1 MLAGSDARAVAGF
14 TSIDLDPKMPQ
25 TISHYCQKCLA
36 ANPLGQEFCA
46 RCGTRLMI
54 VVEPSSLRFEVGS
67 GGLSTDEH
75 LLERI
80 SAAENRVARL
90 ADRLERSLDLL
101 LRYAQNAYFDRSLVR
116 ALVNLLT
123 EDGVVQ
129 TDRLERLWSERCQR
143 DAVEQEE
150 NVHRDQ
156 LRLRILARDDAS
168 NGQEESSPPPPMPGR
183 RVFEDLVNEGF
194 LLIED
199 KQTAQGII
207 KLQRAAEIANENAA
221 LNLFIGEHFFRRGKS
236 KLARGYLAK
245 AHAALPD
252 DLRVSLLLG
261 LTCADDGEVELAK
274 DLLSS
279 ANAQGGS
286 SFAGHYGL
294 GWLFVAEKNWRRALG
309 EFKRA
314 LTVRPSP
321 EAHYV
326 LGCLYYELNRDTLAL
341 RHLRK
346 ATKMDGGYTEAFYL
360 LSQTYERM
368 GRKELAELALKK
380 ACGRLVRPAVRDQE
394 SASVDAEV
402 PAPVRKAG
410 ALFQVR
416 KSGTPRL
423 MAGIDKRLANA
434 LREDALQAFKLSNEQ
449 SH

>member
-1 MLAGSDARAVAGF
+1 MR
-14 TSIDLDPKMPQ
+14 P

-36 ANPLGQEFCA
+36 PNPLGQEFCT

-54 VVEPSSLRFEVGS
+54 VVEPTSSRFEVGS
-67 GGLSTDEH
+67 TSLSSDEH

-90 ADRLERSLDLL
+90 AERLERSLDLL

-129 TDRLERLWSERCQR
+129 TERLEKLWSERCQR

-150 NVHRDQ
+150 TVHRDE
-156 LRLRILARDDAS
+156 LRLRILAHTDAPDKKAF
-168 NGQEESSPPPPMPGR
+168 EE
-183 RVFEDLVNEGF
+183 LVNEGF

-199 KQTAQGII
+199 QQLTQGIT

-236 KLARGYLAK
+236 KLARAYLAK
-245 AHAALPD
+245 AHAAFPND
-252 DLRVSLLLG
+252 VRISLLLG

-274 DLLSS
+274 DLLTN

-286 SFAGHYGL
+286 SFAGHYAL
-294 GWLFVAEKNWRRALG
+294 GWLFVAERNWRRALG

-326 LGCLYYELNRDTLAL
+326 LGCLYYELNRDTLAV

-346 ATKMDGGYTEAFYL
+346 ATRMDAGYTEAHYL
-360 LSQTYERM
+360 LAQAYERM
-368 GRKELAELALKK
+368 GRKELAEQALQR
-380 ACGRLVRPAVRDQE
+380 ASAPTDDLPITPPART
-394 SASVDAEV
+394 
-402 PAPVRKAG
+402 RKSIP
-410 ALFQVR
+410 LFQVT

-423 MAGIDKRLANA
+423 IAGADKRIADT
-434 LREDALQAFKLSNEQ
+434 LREDALSVARE
-449 SH
+449 HRDH

>member
-1 MLAGSDARAVAGF
+1 
-14 TSIDLDPKMPQ
+14 MPG
-25 TISHYCQKCLA
+25 TISHYCQRCLA

-54 VVEPSSLRFEVGS
+54 VVEPSSSRYEVGS
-67 GGLSTDEH
+67 ATLSTDEH

-80 SAAENRVARL
+80 SAAENRVGRL
-90 ADRLERSLDLL
+90 AERLERSLDLL

-129 TDRLERLWSERCQR
+129 TERLEKLWSERCQR

-150 NVHRDQ
+150 NVHRDE
-156 LRLRILARDDAS
+156 LRLRILAPADGAAS
-168 NGQEESSPPPPMPGR
+168 PVETAGKKLFEE
-183 RVFEDLVNEGF
+183 LVNEGF

-199 KQTAQGII
+199 KQTTEGIT
-207 KLQRAAEIANENAA
+207 KLQRAAEIAHENAT

-236 KLARGYLAK
+236 KIARAYLEK
-245 AHAALPD
+245 AHAALPN
-252 DLRVSLLLG
+252 DLRISLLLG

-274 DLLSS
+274 DLLSN

-294 GWLFVAEKNWRRALG
+294 GWLFVAEKKWRRALG

-346 ATKMDGGYTEAFYL
+346 ATKMDGRYTEAFYL
-360 LSQTYERM
+360 LAQVYDRM
-368 GRKELAELALKK
+368 GRNDLAQQALHKASGPAARALAVSNEKSLSEEE
-380 ACGRLVRPAVRDQE
+380 ALTLVPSRLRKT
-394 SASVDAEV
+394 V
-402 PAPVRKAG
+402 P
-410 ALFQVR
+410 LFHVR
-416 KSGTPRL
+416 KSGTLRL

-434 LREDALQAFKLSNEQ
+434 LREDALQAFKFGNQ
-449 SH
+449 PSH

>member
-1 MLAGSDARAVAGF
+1 MRS
-14 TSIDLDPKMPQ
+14 

-54 VVEPSSLRFEVGS
+54 VVEPSSSRFESGS
-67 GGLSTDEH
+67 TGLSTDEH

-116 ALVNLLT
+116 ALVNLLSD
-123 EDGVVQ
+123 DGVIQ
-129 TDRLERLWSERCQR
+129 TERLEKLWSERCQR

-150 NVHRDQ
+150 NVHRDE
-156 LRLRILARDDAS
+156 LRLKILERPDTPVTGSDAAAAALDTS
-168 NGQEESSPPPPMPGR
+168 DTKVETLDKKAFQE
-183 RVFEDLVNEGF
+183 LVNEGF

-199 KQTAQGII
+199 KQVTQGIT
-207 KLQRAAEIANENAA
+207 KLQRAAELADENAT

-236 KLARGYLAK
+236 KLARTYLAK
-245 AHAALPD
+245 AHAALPND
-252 DLRVSLLLG
+252 VRISLLLG

-274 DLLSS
+274 ALLSN

-326 LGCLYYELNRDTLAL
+326 LGCLYYELNRDTLAV

-346 ATKMDGGYTEAFYL
+346 ATKMDAAYTEAFYL
-360 LSQTYERM
+360 LAQAYERS
-368 GRKELAELALKK
+368 GQKELAQQAL
-380 ACGRLVRPAVRDQE
+380 E
-394 SASVDAEV
+394 
-402 PAPVRKAG
+402 KAG
-410 ALFQVR
+410 VELSHDSPIRNRRNAPLFPVT
-416 KSGTPRL
+416 KT
-423 MAGIDKRLANA
+423 KRLISGADRRLAEA
-434 LREDALQAFKLSNEQ
+434 LREDALGAFKVTNQQ